1 MTSIKNKIIICAS
14 HHLDPDL
21 YKQTYPNS
29 VYLKLISIDDNLY
42 ELLHNQMCRN
52 IHNKL
57 LFNRENFIYLNF
69 AEF

>member
-1 MTSIKNKIIICAS
+1 MKPIKNKIVSCVS
-14 HHLDPDL
+14 LHLDADL
-21 YKQTYPNS
+21 YKQTNQKD
-29 VYLKLISIDDNLY
+29 YLNLTGTLDDNLY
-42 ELLHNQMCRN
+42 GFLHNQMCLE